1 MAVWSTERNNH
12 REIQSM
18 IENNRK
24 VLDVKGQK
32 IGGDWFTIIAGPCT
46 IENYE
51 DLYRVASFIRKLGVR
66 MFRGG
71 AYKMRTSPYS
81 FQGLG
86 EEGLQIIK
94 KVADELDMISV
105 SEVVSVEDV
114 QKMTEYIDILQV
126 GTRNMHN
133 YRLLKKLG
141 SINKPVILKRGM
153 CSTYEEWLLAAEHI
167 KAAGNDQIIL
177 CERGIRTY
185 DSKYSRNTLDISA
198 VSICQQLSP
207 YPVIIDPS
215 HSGGRRDLVK
225 SLSWA
230 AAAAGA
236 DGIILETHFQP
247 DETVCDSQQTIN
259 FKAFEQIISKLP
271 VLAALWNKK
280 IQR

>member
-1 MAVWSTERNNH
+1 
-12 REIQSM
+12 M
-18 IENNRK
+18 IENKRIII
-24 VLDVKGQK
+24 DVKGHK
-32 IGGDWFTIIAGPCT
+32 IGGDWFTTIAGPCT

-51 DLYRVASFIRKLGVR
+51 DLYKVASYVKKLGVR

-94 KVADELDMISV
+94 RVADELDMVSV

-114 QKMTEYIDILQV
+114 QLMSEYVDIFQV

-133 YRLLKKLG
+133 YRLLNRLG
-141 SINKPVILKRGM
+141 EIDKPVILKRGM
-153 CSTYEEWLLAAEHI
+153 SSTYDERLLAAEHI

-185 DSKYSRNTLDISA
+185 DSMHSRNTLDISA

-215 HSGGRRDLVK
+215 HSGGRRELVR

-247 DETVCDSQQTIN
+247 DKTVCDSQQTIN
-259 FKAFEQIISKLP
+259 FAELEKIIIKLP
-271 VLAALWNKK
+271 ELAALWNKK
-280 IQR
+280 IQRYE